1 MKRISRRAEA
11 PFYEELDRRMN
22 LPFDYTRVRNALDMD
37 ALVPSVTEQVVP
49 TVAGQVVPTVAGQV
63 VPSVAGQVVPSVAGQ
78 VVPTAKTVPAAA
90 KPTVPLYRRAAVC
103 TVSVLVATALLGLGV
118 WMIQNRAPGGWFPP
132 FSSSETTG
140 HSSAPSFPT
149 ETDATQE
156 ETQAAS
162 FWGPEETI
170 GFEDPPEETS
180 TATYEEPE
188 TTAETES
195 ESETETETE
204 TETDTEA
211 ESRKEFIP

>member
-37 ALVPSVTEQVVP
+37 AL
-49 TVAGQVVPTVAGQV
+49 
-63 VPSVAGQVVPSVAGQ
+63 VPSVAGQ

-103 TVSVLVATALLGLGV
+103 TVSVLVATALLGLGG

-132 FSSSETTG
+132 FHSSSETTG